1 MRAIMVG
8 AGRGSRLMPLT
19 EETPKCYAE
28 VGGRRILDW
37 AFDAL
42 TEAQSRRRCGR
53 SRKLQASEQLHRQSD
68 LRGHYRWR

>member
-42 TEAQSRRRCGR
+42 TEAQSRRQCGR
-53 SRKLQASEQLHRQSD
+53 
-68 LRGHYRWR
+68 YRNM